1 MKKGLHNAAVVT
13 ATVNLLYVA
22 AVMIFWLCNGVG
34 DISDTLIL
42 SVPID
47 IIYVIVS
54 ALFLIGICRAK
65 GNVLVCIYWAVIIAE
80 PLLCLFI
87 GGTEVMGFFG
97 TLVLSA
103 AVILAMT
110 LLRNKLN
117 FRLMCIII
125 SLAAALMIGVELWFI
140 IECAPLGAILITVF
154 YPWMPAVPLLPVLAT
169 VFMTAAQKAE

>member
-1 MKKGLHNAAVVT
+1 MKKGLHNAAIVT

-22 AVMIFWLCNGVG
+22 AVMILWICNGVG
-34 DISDTLIL
+34 DISDILIL

-65 GNVLVCIYWAVIIAE
+65 GNALACIYWAAIIAE

-87 GGTEVMGFFG
+87 GGTEVTGFFG
-97 TLVLSA
+97 TLALSA
-103 AVILAMT
+103 AVILVMT

-117 FRLMCIII
+117 FKVMCVII
-125 SLAAALMIGVELWFI
+125 SLAAAVMIGVELWFI
-140 IECAPLGAILITVF
+140 IECAPLGAVLITVF

>member
-1 MKKGLHNAAVVT
+1 MKKGLHNAAILT

-34 DISDTLIL
+34 DITDILIL

-65 GNVLVCIYWAVIIAE
+65 GNVLACIYWAAIIAE

-97 TLVLSA
+97 ALVLSA
-103 AVILAMT
+103 VVILVIT

-117 FRLMCIII
+117 FKLLCVII
-125 SLAAALMIGVELWFI
+125 SLVAAVMIGVELWFI

-154 YPWMPAVPLLPVLAT
+154 YPWMPAVPLLPILAT
-169 VFMTAAQKAE
+169 ILLTAAQKAE